1 MRVEASWLALAA
13 GLLLAGC
20 GAEGAASEA
29 RGDRY
34 SARGQFADAAVEYEI
49 ALEEAGESAPSAL
62 RLKAAELA
70 LRSKD
75 FNGAERMFDA
85 LVERD
90 PDYADRV
97 RALYYLHAR
106 RWSSQGDT
114 FAMLRAIDGM
124 RKRDSTASLGSLYY
138 ALGDAAFTRPDY
150 DAAIE
155 AYLMGLARIPEE
167 AGREVYAH
175 LADAYEQRRDCP
187 AAITYLERY
196 MLIAG
201 EESGD
206 QEEVRYRLG
215 SCSYRLA
222 ERAFADEDYVTATR
236 YLDTLLGTGQPPNL
250 LPEALLMMGR
260 IQERAGNRDRAMDFY
275 RRVMDEEEDRETPV
289 ALQAFRRL
297 KQLEFGFPLETA
309 DSLRGGREEGARPAG
324 AAES

>member
-1 MRVEASWLALAA
+1 MRVEASWLAVAA

-20 GAEGAASEA
+20 RTEGGASED

-49 ALEEAGESAPSAL
+49 ALEAAGEKAPSEP

-85 LVERD
+85 LIERD

-97 RALYYLHAR
+97 RALYYLHAS

-114 FAMLRAIDGM
+114 FAMLRAIDGI
-124 RKRDSTASLGSLYY
+124 RERDSTASLGSLYY

-167 AGREVYAH
+167 AGAEVYAR

-187 AAITYLERY
+187 AAIIYLERY
-196 MLIAG
+196 LQLAG
-201 EESGD
+201 GEGGD
-206 QEEVRYRLG
+206 QEEVGYRLG

-222 ERAFADEDYVTATR
+222 ERAFANEDFETASR
-236 YLDTLLGTGQPPNL
+236 YLNTLLGTGQPPNL

-260 IQERAGNRDRAMDFY
+260 IQERAGNRDAAMDFY

-289 ALQAFRRL
+289 SLQAFRRL
-297 KQLEFGFPLETA
+297 KQLEFGFPLETNERQREGSDDRA
-309 DSLRGGREEGARPAG
+309 RAAGG
-324 AAES
+324 AES

>member
-1 MRVEASWLALAA
+1 MVAAWLAFAA
-13 GLLLAGC
+13 ALLLAGC
-20 GAEGAASEA
+20 GREGGASEA

-49 ALEEAGESAPSAL
+49 ALEAAGENAPSEL

-85 LVERD
+85 LIERD

-106 RWSSQGDT
+106 RWSSQRDT
-114 FAMLRAIDGM
+114 FAMLRAIDGI
-124 RKRDSTASLGSLYY
+124 RGRDSTASLGSLYY
-138 ALGDAAFTRPDY
+138 ALGDAAFTHPDY

-167 AGREVYAH
+167 AGREVYAR

-196 MLIAG
+196 MQMTEG
-201 EESGD
+201 EEGD
-206 QEEVRYRLG
+206 QEEVAYRLG

-222 ERAFADEDYVTATR
+222 ERAFANEDYESATR
-236 YLDTLLGTGQPPNL
+236 YLNTLLGTGQPPNL

-260 IQERAGNRDRAMDFY
+260 IQERAGNRDAAMGFY
-275 RRVMDEEEDRETPV
+275 QRVMDEEEDRETPV

-297 KQLEFGFPLETA
+297 KQLEFGFPLETTE
-309 DSLRGGREEGARPAG
+309 RMREGSNRDARTAG